1 MAIATDYVDRP
12 GLKLCY
18 SAARRAVERT
28 LQEDDS
34 LFTPGQP
41 IWSLTNIRD
50 LYDRF
55 VRHPDTS
62 ADTFETKFR
71 RQLNGAP
78 AATIQL
84 AGELLYVHFLVPAD
98 MSGQAKRT
106 LINEVLSWS
115 PNPVTIPDELATTL
129 DDGFVTVGM
138 AYKIHRVQ
146 QLRFMLDLY
155 KGWKQLDDTERARLL
170 KDPWAFKTWVC
181 DIPVQGAQSQRE
193 ALLHIVHPK
202 TFEDIVSQ
210 KYKSKIANAFHDRVS
225 SSANDV
231 DRQLL
236 EIRQS
241 LTAEAGHPISYYAAP
256 LRSKWLDD
264 QPPPS
269 PPSPG
274 PQPTRQRAWLVRGAN
289 VEGQNLVPDWL
300 NQGYCS
306 VRWEEIGN
314 DVARGTSRSQITSL
328 VNESYPDDSPRA
340 RHHHVGNLDRFL
352 NQMSVG
358 DLVVTADGS
367 KIYVG
372 TVTSDPEYLGLQ
384 GGLAPRR
391 RQVHW
396 ANPTSPIGRDELS
409 AAAFAKL
416 RTLLTVSEVTDD
428 IAEYAQLADIGTE
441 GPTEPPPER
450 IHLPQPDEALT
461 ERLLLP
467 QEWLAETVELLDEK
481 RQVVFYGP
489 PGTGKTWTAMRL
501 ATYLTQSGGEVLLV
515 QFHPSYAYEDFVE
528 GFRPQ
533 AGADGPS
540 VQFELVP
547 GPLRQLA
554 DLARADRA
562 HPYILIIDEI
572 NRANLAKV
580 FGELY
585 FLLEYRDQ
593 SIALQYSPSTTFTL
607 PDNLFVIGTM
617 NTADRSIALVDAA
630 MRRRFYFIPFLP
642 SEEPIKGLLRRWL
655 ERRGLDE
662 TPADLIEELNRR
674 IDDPEA
680 AIGPS
685 YLMAQSAVTPAGL
698 KRVWRHAILPL
709 LAEQYYGHPIDLE
722 RRFGYDSLLRAVT
735 AQPEAEGGLVEDS
748 EPG

>member
-18 SAARRAVERT
+18 SAARLAVEQT
-28 LQEDDS
+28 LKEDDS
-34 LFTPGQP
+34 LFTPGQT
-41 IWSLTNIRD
+41 IWSLTNILD

-55 VRHPDTS
+55 AGHPDTGT
-62 ADTFETKFR
+62 DTFETKFR

-78 AATIQL
+78 VATIQL
-84 AGELLYVHFLVPAD
+84 AGELLYVHFLFPMD

-115 PNPVTIPDELATTL
+115 PSPETVPDELARTL
-129 DDGFVTVGM
+129 DAGFATVGM
-138 AYKIHRVQ
+138 AYKIHRPN
-146 QLRFMLDLY
+146 QLRFMLEFY
-155 KGWKQLDDTERARLL
+155 KGWKQLDAAERARLL
-170 KDPWAFKTWVC
+170 KDPWAFKTWVW
-181 DIPVQGAQSQRE
+181 DIPVQGAQSQRG
-193 ALLHIVHPK
+193 ALLHIVHPE

-210 KYKSKIANAFHDRVS
+210 DYKRKIANAFRDRVTT
-225 SSANDV
+225 SADDV

-236 EIRQS
+236 EIRRS
-241 LTAEAGHPISYYAAP
+241 LTEEAGHPINFYAAP
-256 LRSKWLDD
+256 LRGQWLDD
-264 QPPPS
+264 QPPS
-269 PPSPG
+269 FPPSPSS
-274 PQPTRQRAWLVRGAN
+274 QPTRQRAWLVRGAN
-289 VEGQNLVPDWL
+289 VDGQNLVREWL
-300 NQGYCS
+300 SHGYCS
-306 VRWEEIGN
+306 VQWGEIG
-314 DVARGTSRSQITSL
+314 DVARGTPRSQITSL
-328 VNESYPDDSPRA
+328 VNESYPDDPPGA
-340 RHHHVGNLDRFL
+340 RRNHVGNLDRFM

-409 AAAFAKL
+409 DAAFAKL

-428 IAEYAQLADIGTE
+428 IAEYAQLAGIGTE
-441 GPTEPPPER
+441 DPTEPAPER
-450 IHLPQPDEALT
+450 IHLPQPDEALA
-461 ERLLLP
+461 ERLLFP

-501 ATYLTQSGGEVLLV
+501 ATYLTHAGGEVLLV

-533 AGADGPS
+533 AGADGSS
-540 VQFELVP
+540 VQFELVR

-554 DLARADRA
+554 HLARRDRV

-593 SIALQYSPSTTFTL
+593 AVALQYSPTTTFTL

-617 NTADRSIALVDAA
+617 NTADRSIALVDSA
-630 MRRRFYFIPFLP
+630 MRRRFYFVRFLP
-642 SEEPIKGLLRRWL
+642 SEEPIRGLLRRWL

-662 TPADLIEELNRR
+662 TPADLLEELNRR

-685 YLMAQSAVTPAGL
+685 YFMAQSAVTPAGL

-709 LAEQYYGHPIDLE
+709 LAEQYFGHPIDLDQ
-722 RRFGYDSLLRAVT
+722 RFGYDSVRRALT
-735 AQPEAEGGLVEDS
+735 AQPEAEPGLVEDS

>member
-18 SAARRAVERT
+18 SAARLAVERT
-28 LQEDDS
+28 LQKDDS

-55 VRHPDTS
+55 VRHPDAS

-84 AGELLYVHFLVPAD
+84 AGELLYIHFLVPAD

-115 PNPVTIPDELATTL
+115 PNPVTVPDELATTL
-129 DDGFVTVGM
+129 DDGFVTAGM
-138 AYKIHRVQ
+138 AYKIRRPM
-146 QLRFMLDLY
+146 QLWFMLDFY
-155 KGWKQLDDTERARLL
+155 KNWKQLEDAERARLL
-170 KDPWAFKTWVC
+170 KDPWAFKTWVW
-181 DIPVQGAQSQRE
+181 DIPLQGAQSQRE
-193 ALLHIVHPK
+193 ALLHIVHPE
-202 TFEDIVSQ
+202 TFEDIVSRDH
-210 KYKSKIANAFHDRVS
+210 KRKIVNAFHDRIS
-225 SSANDV
+225 TSADDV

-241 LTAEAGHPISYYAAP
+241 LTAEAGHPISLYAAP
-256 LRSKWLDD
+256 LRGRWLDD
-264 QPPPS
+264 QPSPS
-269 PPSPG
+269 PSSSG
-274 PQPTRQRAWLVRGAN
+274 PQPTPQRAWLVRGSN
-289 VEGQNLVPDWL
+289 VDGQDLVPDWL

-306 VRWEEIGN
+306 VRWVEIG
-314 DVARGTSRSQITSL
+314 DVPRGTSRSQITRL
-328 VNESYPDDSPRA
+328 VNDGYPDDPPGA
-340 RHHHVGNLDRFL
+340 RRGHVGNLDRFL

-358 DLVVTADGS
+358 DLVVTTDGS
-367 KIYVG
+367 KVYVG
-372 TVTSDPEYLGLQ
+372 TVTSDPEYLSGE
-384 GGLAPRR
+384 LAPRR

-396 ANPTSPIGRDELS
+396 ANPISPIGRDELS
-409 AAAFAKL
+409 DAAFAKL
-416 RTLLTVSEVTDD
+416 RTLLTVSEVSDD
-428 IAEYAQLADIGTE
+428 IAEYAQLAGIGTE
-441 GPTEPPPER
+441 APTEPPPER
-450 IHLPQPDEALT
+450 VHLPQPDEALT

-467 QEWLAETVELLDEK
+467 QEWLAEIVELLDEK
-481 RQVVFYGP
+481 RQIIFYGP

-501 ATYLTQSGGEVLLV
+501 VTYLTQSGGEVLLV

-533 AGADGPS
+533 AGTDGPS

-547 GPLRQLA
+547 GPLRQFA

-585 FLLEYRDQ
+585 FLMEYRDQ
-593 SIALQYSPSTTFTL
+593 SVALQYSPSTTFTL

-642 SEEPIKGLLRRWL
+642 SEEPIKGLLRHWL

-662 TPADLIEELNRR
+662 TPADLLEELNRR

-722 RRFGYDSLLRAVT
+722 QRFGYDSLLRAVT
-735 AQPEAEGGLVEDS
+735 AQPEAEGGSAEDS